1 MQLVEEKRRERINH
15 VTDKLRSLSLS
26 TDKLIRLVERIHER
40 QMDLSP
46 ENKMSSSSMNG
57 DDSANEATSTFM
69 IGAATNAAVT
79 RLRTKQKLS
88 DLLDDIVNATSVL
101 DEERTTSTVDANG
114 NSIKNISSND
124 AIRMAKF
131 QMPPIRA
138 RVKELRKAAD
148 AEFNRRLA
156 YEFSTASKN
165 GNNGRQFRGEDET
178 LDELVTR
185 TMTENGDFYY
195 PESNKN
201 NTMSEYLRN
210 VVEVPMWVPLQLLP
224 FVVTA
229 KPEDELSTKEW
240 KELKSEVF
248 QGSRF
253 FVTSWDSMRFAA
265 VYRGNFMRVAP
276 ASTALPN
283 SIEKNIIGSD
293 GKEETPSSP
302 IGTKKPNGI
311 GNTAKEIPTS
321 QIIFSD
327 LQNRLEQSSLK
338 DKIQLFLVEEYDD
351 PNGDTTPNPV
361 VIALPKAI
369 EPERASERGNGV
381 KVLSGVSVVLT
392 LFTTF
397 AYSVSSYALNPTI
410 FNSIM
415 NENDIMALST
425 CIPLALGVIALH
437 ATHELAHIIVA
448 RLRKIRIGLPVP
460 LPSLQIGTFGSITP
474 LRSFPESRSALLD
487 VALAG
492 PAVTIIL
499 SLALM
504 MAGIILTKNASAEA
518 LSYMPVVPAV
528 LMRSSFAVGSMVS
541 LMAPKIMMLPLSQPV
556 PVHPAFMVGLTG
568 LVSSALN
575 LLPIGR
581 LDGGRACMASL
592 GRRTAMFV
600 SFILLIVLLFE
611 GLFGFSTVSIF
622 WGILVVLFQRNGDIA
637 MRDEVTKIDG
647 VRMGTY
653 LTFMALTALILA
665 PFPGGLGPL

>member
-1 MQLVEEKRRERINH
+1 MKSQLHVSTANRRWKNNLHSSFSSFSPLSSLLLRQYHHHRNHRNVGFNKQDIHPLSLLHSSRDAADGKSQQISSEDDNNDTNAASTTTASIPPSQQEGKQLQSRTQDKIITITTTAETSAAMLEAQVLREKARRLLEEANEAEIALKKITTKKKDSINTETDELISNLLLDDDDDEDDDESVEGIPYKYEGGVQPMQLVEEKRRERINH

-101 DEERTTSTVDANG
+101 DEERTTSTVAANG
-114 NSIKNISSND
+114 NSSKNISSND

-351 PNGDTTPNPV
+351 PNGDTAPNPV

-381 KVLSGVSVVLT
+381 KVLSVRYLRFCFLPNGVY
-392 LFTTF
+392 FCRKYF
-397 AYSVSSYALNPTI
+397 
-410 FNSIM
+410 
-415 NENDIMALST
+415 ST
-425 CIPLALGVIALH
+425 H
-437 ATHELAHIIVA
+437 D
-448 RLRKIRIGLPVP
+448 LR
-460 LPSLQIGTFGSITP
+460 
-474 LRSFPESRSALLD
+474 
-487 VALAG
+487 
-492 PAVTIIL
+492 
-499 SLALM
+499 
-504 MAGIILTKNASAEA
+504 
-518 LSYMPVVPAV
+518 
-528 LMRSSFAVGSMVS
+528 
-541 LMAPKIMMLPLSQPV
+541 
-556 PVHPAFMVGLTG
+556 
-568 LVSSALN
+568 N
-575 LLPIGR
+575 LLISHFR
-581 LDGGRACMASL
+581 
-592 GRRTAMFV
+592 
-600 SFILLIVLLFE
+600 
-611 GLFGFSTVSIF
+611 
-622 WGILVVLFQRNGDIA
+622 
-637 MRDEVTKIDG
+637 
-647 VRMGTY
+647 TY
-653 LTFMALTALILA
+653 LLCQHFGTDVLYHF
-665 PFPGGLGPL
+665 PFWVTQVWGVKKKY